1 MNAAA
6 KMTEVTCPKCDGT
19 KRIAG
24 FDHVESGRCFRCA
37 GNGTV
42 LLTQLQAYTI
52 NAARVADAAQVAA
65 NNDRT
70 AAQNAWLAKLPT
82 DHVSA
87 IKALRPVGAEKLM
100 AIRNTCADIN
110 VAERDMP
117 REERTPGARM
127 AYWAASAILNAWPS
141 GTPYRSAWVYEA

>member
-6 KMTEVTCPKCDGT
+6 KMIEVICPKCDGA
-19 KRIAG
+19 KRIVG
-24 FDHVESGRCFRCA
+24 FDHVVSGRCFRCD

-42 LLTQLQAYTI
+42 LLTQTQAHI
-52 NAARVADAAQVAA
+52 IEAARVTDAAQVAA
-65 NNDRT
+65 NNART

-82 DHVSA
+82 DHVAA
-87 IKALRPVGAEKLM
+87 IKALRPISAEKLM

-110 VAERDMP
+110 VAERDLP
-117 REERTPGARM
+117 REARTPGARM
-127 AYWAASAILNAWPS
+127 GYWAASAILNAWPS

>member
-6 KMTEVTCPKCDGT
+6 KMTEVTCPKCDGA

-24 FDHVESGRCFRCA
+24 FSHIDSGRCFRCA

-52 NAARVADAAQVAA
+52 NAAIMADAAQVAA
-65 NNDRT
+65 NNARS

-82 DHVSA
+82 DHVAA
-87 IKALRPVGAEKLM
+87 IKALRPISAEKLM
-100 AIRNTCADIN
+100 SIRNTCADIN
-110 VAERDMP
+110 RAERDLP
-117 REERTPGARM
+117 REARTPGARM
-127 AYWAASAILNAWPS
+127 AYWAASAILNAWPD
-141 GTPYRSAWVYEA
+141 GTPYRSAWVNQD